1 MDYFEILGVERRY
14 HVTAEELERRF
25 HDKSRQLHPDRHM
38 KADANTRVKTAL
50 ATSELN
56 QAYRAL
62 RDPVRR
68 AEYLLGLYGIK
79 LTDERDGHKV
89 APAFLMEMLELREA
103 LGEAKEAG
111 DVAKVK
117 SLAAE
122 VRERRDAATA
132 EIEAG
137 FSRYEASGDA
147 QVLRAVADAMIGE
160 RYFRRF
166 LDDVEKFED
175 EQAQSHPPEVPEVH
189 R

>member
-14 HVTAEELERRF
+14 HVTAEELERHF

-38 KADANTRVKTAL
+38 KADAQTRVKTAL

-56 QAYRAL
+56 QAYRTL

-68 AEYLLGLYGIK
+68 AEYLLGLHGIK

-122 VRERRDAATA
+122 VRERRDLSTGQ
-132 EIEAG
+132 IEAG
-137 FSRYEASGDA
+137 FTRYEAGGDA
-147 QVLRAVADAMIGE
+147 GALREVADAMIGE

-175 EQAQSHPPEVPEVH
+175 DQQAQPHPEEVH
-189 R
+189 